1 MKKPT
6 AIQGYNHTV
15 TDACE
20 RVLVTLFRHLGP
32 WRDSIFLVGGLTPR
46 YLIRERPPAVPAHAG
61 TGDVDVVVDMKLLAD
76 TEAYRTLE
84 ENIRAIGFT
93 RSENDNG
100 QKLSW
105 RWQQELVD
113 GTVLILEFLADA
125 GDAQGGALREL
136 PSEGAVSAIHI
147 PHSAMVLAHHDT
159 VEITAELLDGGGV
172 TTETIRHADIVSF
185 TCLKAF
191 AFDHRAEPKD
201 AHDLCYCLEHFKG
214 GAAALRTAFE
224 DALAGNHAETIKAAI
239 GILVRRFCDGDGF
252 EGYQMDG
259 PVAAARF
266 EGADAGDTDR
276 RILRQRDLSAVVQDA
291 VAPFI

>member
-6 AIQGYNHTV
+6 AIQGYNKTV

-20 RVLVTLFRHLGP
+20 QVLVTLMRHLGP
-32 WRDSIFLVGGLTPR
+32 WRESIFLVGGLTPR
-46 YLIRERPPAVPAHAG
+46 YLIKERPPAVPAHAG

-76 TEAYRTLE
+76 TEAYQTLE
-84 ENIRAIGFT
+84 DNIKAIGFV
-93 RSENDNG
+93 RSENDDG
-100 QKLSW
+100 KKLSW

-125 GDAQGGALREL
+125 GDKKGGALQEL

-147 PHSAMVLAHHDT
+147 PHSSMVLEHHET
-159 VEITAELLDGGGV
+159 VEITAELLNDGGV

-191 AFDHRAEPKD
+191 AFEERGERKD

-214 GAAALRTAFE
+214 GTEALHSAFDAALQGA
-224 DALAGNHAETIKAAI
+224 HAESVSLALN
-239 GILVRRFCDGDGF
+239 ILKSRFCDDDGY

-259 PVAAARF
+259 PVAASRF
-266 EGADAGDTDR
+266 EGADDWDLDS

-291 VAPFI
+291 IAPFI

>member
-6 AIQGYNHTV
+6 AIQGYNQTV
-15 TDACE
+15 TEACE
-20 RVLVTLFRHLGP
+20 RVLVTLYRHLGP
-32 WRDSIFLVGGLTPR
+32 WREAIFLVGGLTPR

-93 RSENDNG
+93 RSENSKG

-125 GDAQGGALREL
+125 GDEQGGVLREL

-147 PHSAMVLAHHDT
+147 PHSAMVLDHHDT

-201 AHDLCYCLEHFKG
+201 AHDLCYCLEHFNG
-214 GAAALRTAFE
+214 GAAVVRSAFE
-224 DALAGNHAETIKAAI
+224 EALAGNHAETIKAAI

-252 EGYQMDG
+252 EGYQKDG
-259 PVAAARF
+259 PAAAARF
-266 EGADAGDTDR
+266 EGADAGDADR

-291 VAPFI
+291 ITPFI